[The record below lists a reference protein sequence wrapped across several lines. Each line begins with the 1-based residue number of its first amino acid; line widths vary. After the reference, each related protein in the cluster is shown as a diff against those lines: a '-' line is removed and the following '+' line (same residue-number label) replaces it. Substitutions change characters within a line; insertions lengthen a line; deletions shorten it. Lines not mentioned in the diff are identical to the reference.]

1 MSQLGQQSQK
11 SAVSLRTSEK
21 TSEKSGK
28 TAIDRRI
35 AGTFDAYMMSKCPI
49 D

>member
-1 MSQLGQQSQK
+1 MNQK
-11 SAVSLRTSEK
+11 VETSIRGGENASGK
-21 TSEKSGK
+21 GSGK
-28 TAIDRRI
+28 TAAQRRI